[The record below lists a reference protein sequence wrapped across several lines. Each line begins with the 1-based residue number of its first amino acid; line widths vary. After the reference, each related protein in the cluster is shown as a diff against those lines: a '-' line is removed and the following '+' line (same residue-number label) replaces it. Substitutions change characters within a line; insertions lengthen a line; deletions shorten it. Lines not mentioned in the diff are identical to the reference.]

1 MSVVPCDLLLA
12 TPYLEEAHVQSSNE
26 AFSLY
31 PMMTANVEMDQS
43 CATMTSA
50 RNLSSPSKL
59 RLIFFEIK
67 NSICIW
73 GVKADFLLHT
83 HARTAFE
90 FESRNTR
97 FS

>member
-12 TPYLEEAHVQSSNE
+12 TLYLEEAHVQSSNE

-50 RNLSSPSKL
+50 RNLS
-59 RLIFFEIK
+59 
-67 NSICIW
+67 
-73 GVKADFLLHT
+73 LHQ
-83 HARTAFE
+83 A
-90 FESRNTR
+90 NCV
-97 FS
+97 